1 MAYGKVIVMCCDAVR
16 EMMKEFEKIQYNNNI
31 MDLDVKTGKEEAFL
45 AS

>member
-1 MAYGKVIVMCCDAVR
+1 MIFDIKQGYIGCW
-16 EMMKEFEKIQYNNNI
+16 KE